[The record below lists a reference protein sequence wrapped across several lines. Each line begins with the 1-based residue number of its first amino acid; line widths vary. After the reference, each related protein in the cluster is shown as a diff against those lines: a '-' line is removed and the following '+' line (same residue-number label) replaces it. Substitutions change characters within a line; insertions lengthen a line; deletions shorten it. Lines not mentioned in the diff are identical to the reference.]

1 MNKKNTYI
9 DVQYHKKFMKLYQ
22 YLVIIVII
30 FEIYRVGVPGTRK
43 QEISRK
49 RKK

>member
-9 DVQYHKKFMKLYQ
+9 DVQYHKKFMKL